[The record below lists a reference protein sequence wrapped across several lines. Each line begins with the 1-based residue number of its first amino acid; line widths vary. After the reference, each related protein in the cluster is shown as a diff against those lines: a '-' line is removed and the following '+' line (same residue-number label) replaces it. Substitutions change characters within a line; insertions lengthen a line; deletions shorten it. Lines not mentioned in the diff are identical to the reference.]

1 MPWRH
6 AALGAARLA
15 GGVALTVAL
24 WRPRAAGQRANLVLQ
39 KAIASLVA
47 DYTGVAQPWD
57 LESCGQKID
66 NALRTYSKERSK
78 IQGRVRKASKRKAPG
93 GSDGGDGGG
102 GSTDL
107 APCDASSTGVD
118 ELVEHDST
126 IYVCPLRQSPCT
138 PPHPAQAA
146 LTPSTELPVRK
157 VPRTAC
163 PQCLPLKADVNALQA
178 ELASAK
184 ADLARAHERTS
195 AESKRRLREEAL
207 GVAAAEQERRRLEV
221 THTAEKGAL
230 YGEHAKREASTAKA
244 LAKAKAKAAESAAS
258 IKALSQKLQEL
269 KAQKLSNE
277 GAAGRARREA
287 DEEILRLTS
296 RVAELDASLGKCVR
310 DVAVTQAEAGAKVQ
324 AAAARAKCMQEQLE
338 RRQHELQAQIE
349 SLSYGGRADAAKRIA
364 AAEAARVASDQAQL
378 ELAVRCEGVE
388 ADREKMLAHLNRGN
402 RAKDALEVKVAELEQ
417 EVATKLKLINE
428 QFAAIDDDG
437 DGDTPMRSASPTS
450 PLELFAIRRDRP
462 GKGGGSWSWELIEI
476 ILEML
481 SNGTPPSAIPSNIM
495 ATARHL
501 LPSVDDVK
509 VPTVRY
515 CQQLRRVLR
524 AVAETLAAYS
534 VGKMVR
540 WRQLATD
547 GTSRRQISLQNCV
560 IAGQE
565 EVDGPIT
572 RVNMRIFIP
581 EGGTAEQECGAII
594 DQVLKRGGQRLEV
607 WGEEMATRHPDAKHD
622 IPRATALN
630 IAKLGGAGAI
640 STDTCNQA
648 RKLRALLKEEVKK
661 AVQLQCGARWD
672 AMTPAEQE
680 AAVHVV
686 EIDCWNH
693 LRNIWLGAAM
703 NALSKSIKDELDD
716 SLAQCDPRLRVSTE
730 IEQLIRAIDKEFSQ
744 MGNYAKGH
752 GAKQFGPWLKR
763 TYPSDFV
770 LTEERAQGSR
780 QVSPRPPQALRAL
793 PALQIV
799 PSAPLHRR

>member
-1 MPWRH
+1 MDDD
-6 AALGAARLA
+6 
-15 GGVALTVAL
+15 V
-24 WRPRAAGQRANLVLQ
+24 
-39 KAIASLVA
+39 
-47 DYTGVAQPWD
+47 D
-57 LESCGQKID
+57 
-66 NALRTYSKERSK
+66 
-78 IQGRVRKASKRKAPG
+78 
-93 GSDGGDGGG
+93 DGG
-102 GSTDL
+102 
-107 APCDASSTGVD
+107 
-118 ELVEHDST
+118 
-126 IYVCPLRQSPCT
+126 
-138 PPHPAQAA
+138 
-146 LTPSTELPVRK
+146 
-157 VPRTAC
+157 
-163 PQCLPLKADVNALQA
+163 
-178 ELASAK
+178 
-184 ADLARAHERTS
+184 
-195 AESKRRLREEAL
+195 
-207 GVAAAEQERRRLEV
+207 
-221 THTAEKGAL
+221 
-230 YGEHAKREASTAKA
+230 
-244 LAKAKAKAAESAAS
+244 
-258 IKALSQKLQEL
+258 
-269 KAQKLSNE
+269 
-277 GAAGRARREA
+277 
-287 DEEILRLTS
+287 
-296 RVAELDASLGKCVR
+296 
-310 DVAVTQAEAGAKVQ
+310 
-324 AAAARAKCMQEQLE
+324 
-338 RRQHELQAQIE
+338 
-349 SLSYGGRADAAKRIA
+349 
-364 AAEAARVASDQAQL
+364 
-378 ELAVRCEGVE
+378 
-388 ADREKMLAHLNRGN
+388 
-402 RAKDALEVKVAELEQ
+402 
-417 EVATKLKLINE
+417 
-428 QFAAIDDDG
+428 
-437 DGDTPMRSASPTS
+437 GDTPMRSASPTS
-450 PLELFAIRRDRP
+450 PLELFAIRRDRA
-462 GKGGGSWSWELIEI
+462 GKGGGSWSWQLIEI

-481 SNGTPPSAIPSNIM
+481 SNGTSPSAIPANIM

-501 LPSVDDVK
+501 LPSMDGVK

-524 AVAETLAAYS
+524 AVAETLAAYQ

-661 AVQLQCGARWD
+661 AVQLQCGARRD

-703 NALSKSIKDELDD
+703 KALSKSIKDELDD
-716 SLAQCDPRLRVSTE
+716 SLAQCDPRLRVRTE

-793 PALQIV
+793 PVLQIV